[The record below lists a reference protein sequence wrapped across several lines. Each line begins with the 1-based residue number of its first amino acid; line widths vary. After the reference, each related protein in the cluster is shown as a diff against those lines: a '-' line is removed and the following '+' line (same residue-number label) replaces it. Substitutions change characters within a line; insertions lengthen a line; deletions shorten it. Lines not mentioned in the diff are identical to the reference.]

1 MATLGTIGAVQ
12 TSLTTYARIALAVY
26 VLALAVVLFQPT
38 PQIATGTVLNVD
50 DLLVRFGFPE
60 VWVSPYRVEFVLNA
74 LMFAPVPFLGAWVFP
89 RLRWTDWIAYTFLA
103 SSAVE
108 LTQGVFLNRRSAQF
122 VDIVAN
128 TLGGVI
134 GALVALVVATVLAG
148 TAWAPRRHDVRSER
162 DELRS
167 RAD

>member
-1 MATLGTIGAVQ
+1 MQ

-38 PQIATGTVLNVD
+38 PEIASGTVLGVD

-60 VWVSPYRVEFVLNA
+60 AWVAPGRVEFVLNA

-89 RLRWTDWIAYTFLA
+89 GLRWTDWVAYTFLA

-108 LTQGVFLNRRSAQF
+108 LTQGVLLSARSAQF

-134 GALVALVVATVLAG
+134 GAGVIAIVVALLPGA
-148 TAWAPRRHDVRSER
+148 AWLPRQRT
-162 DELRS
+162 
-167 RAD
+167 